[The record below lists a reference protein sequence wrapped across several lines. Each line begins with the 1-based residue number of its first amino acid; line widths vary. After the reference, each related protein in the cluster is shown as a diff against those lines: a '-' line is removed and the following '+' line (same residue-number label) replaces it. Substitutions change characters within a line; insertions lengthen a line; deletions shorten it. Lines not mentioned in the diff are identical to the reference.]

1 MGLSPYQKPS
11 DIRRIKNGGGS
22 GFVNSAMRQGTTQEP
37 IARLAYEACYEPMRP
52 AVFVKGAYGAS
63 LDGNNLDLS
72 GIWEV
77 KTPVDGAN
85 SERWI
90 LAADGQLTP
99 YDMAQVQHQLMVT
112 GALWCHFC
120 VWDVETQDFVLVHVN
135 PDPEYWFNIAVS
147 WDAFWEN
154 LGLRTDR
161 KWAVAV
167 KDYKI
172 AKMAYDDAAANYDL
186 AKINL
191 QELLV
196 GDENEGGGV
205 RVQRITVKGQTDW
218 SKVKTHYC
226 LDDEVLEQFK
236 KPNSTQIRINEI
248 KE

>member
-1 MGLSPYQKPS
+1 M
-11 DIRRIKNGGGS
+11 IE
-22 GFVNSAMRQGTTQEP
+22 ME
-37 IARLAYEACYEPMRP
+37 
-52 AVFVKGAYGAS
+52 
-63 LDGNNLDLS
+63 
-72 GIWEV
+72 
-77 KTPVDGAN
+77 
-85 SERWI
+85 
-90 LAADGQLTP
+90 
-99 YDMAQVQHQLMVT
+99 
-112 GALWCHFC
+112 
-120 VWDVETQDFVLVHVN
+120 WDT
-135 PDPEYWFNIAVS
+135 
-147 WDAFWEN
+147 FWGN

-172 AKMAYDDAAANYDL
+172 AKMVYEDAVAAYDL
-186 AKINL
+186 AKIGL

-218 SKVKTHYC
+218 TKVKSHYC